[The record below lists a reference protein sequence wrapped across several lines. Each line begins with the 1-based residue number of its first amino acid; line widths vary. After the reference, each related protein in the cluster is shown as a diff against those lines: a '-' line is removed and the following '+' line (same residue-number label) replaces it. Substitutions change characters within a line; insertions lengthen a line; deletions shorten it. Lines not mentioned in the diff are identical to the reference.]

1 LYNLNQMSKA
11 KKEVELLL
19 ENLQKGVAKYSIK
32 QVNDTLV
39 GLINGGDDLIDID
52 KVVIQEVA
60 KHYNLSPATLLNSKA
75 RKNITDARH
84 IAYNILHH
92 HYGLSIRD
100 IANRFNCWHSAVH
113 IGIKRYENLD
123 TNLEMDR
130 IFTDKYSIILDNVKA
145 VKPLQV

>member
-1 LYNLNQMSKA
+1 MYNLQRMSKA

-19 ENLQKGVAKYSIK
+19 ENLQKGVAKFSLK

-39 GLINGGDDLIDID
+39 GLINGGDELIDID
-52 KVVIQEVA
+52 KVVVYEVA
-60 KHYNLSPATLLNSKA
+60 KFYGLSPATLLTSKA

-84 IAYNILHH
+84 IAYNILHNY
-92 HYGLSIRD
+92 YGLSIRD

-123 TNLEMDR
+123 TTLDMDKV
-130 IFTDKYSIILDNVKA
+130 FSDNYDTILSNVKA
-145 VKPLQV
+145 VKPL

>member
-1 LYNLNQMSKA
+1 MSKA

-39 GLINGGDDLIDID
+39 GLLNGGDDLIDID
-52 KVVIQEVA
+52 KVVINQVA
-60 KHYNLSPATLLNSKA
+60 KYFSLSPTTLLTSKA

-84 IAYNILHH
+84 IAYNILHNY
-92 HYGLSIRD
+92 YGLSIRD
-100 IANRFNCWHSAVH
+100 IANRFNCWHSAVY

-130 IFTDKYSIILDNVKA
+130 IFSDNYSVILDNVKA
-145 VKPLQV
+145 VKPL